1 MRDLV
6 LELSDERFA
15 ALVEALPAPF
25 QGALDVAAAKVL
37 NSRPQS
43 MHKRPLAMKVKA
55 LRVYMTRNKDDDLS
69 GEMLRAYFLG
79 PRLDLVKTFLDATG
93 VAHEDG
99 QVEDDAEPD
108 ASKVPAGVEALSAEH
123 GAEDVTLYLRIAAMQ
138 WPENKGITQAV
149 EARASAAS

>member
-1 MRDLV
+1 MRALV

-43 MHKRPLAMKVKA
+43 MRKRPLAMKLKA
-55 LRVYMTRNKDDDLS
+55 LRVYLTRNKDDELP

-79 PRLDLVKTFLDATG
+79 PRLDLVKTFLDTTG

-108 ASKVPAGVEALSAEH
+108 AARVPAGVEAVAAAH
-123 GAEDVTLYLRIAAMQ
+123 DDEDVTLYLRIAAMQ
-138 WPENKGITQAV
+138 WPENAGIAEAIQGRQA
-149 EARASAAS
+149 AAS